1 MTDTLNWLE
10 ADIEHSAPWHA
21 ENGTPPPKRVIIV
34 DDTLNADTAHRLA
47 CEGNGLLYRG
57 DFNNARLLLQAL
69 ARRIDRPRKKPAKK
83 AESPVQ
89 AFHLNRQ
96 SQSLRARV
104 LGMVLIELEADYRIP
119 LRRAPDVKAAYTQ
132 VLGEHHPAFVTSL
145 RELLSVIS
153 AYEWRKKGVEI
164 PEINGRIYPHYG
176 VFSPIR
182 GEYIHLVANAPLS
195 DKTLAFD
202 IGTGTG
208 VLAAVLARRGVEHIV
223 ATEQDPRAIKC
234 AQDNINQ
241 LGLNTQVEILPA
253 DLFPAGRAPLIV
265 CNPPWL
271 PARPNTPIEH
281 AIYDFDSQ
289 MLRNFLNGLSA
300 HLTADGE
307 AWLILSDL
315 AEHLGLRSRETLLA
329 WIDQAGLQVLDR
341 IDTKPQHPKANDPTD
356 PLYQARS
363 MEITS
368 LWRLN
373 IKPI

>member
-1 MTDTLNWLE
+1 MTDTLNWIE

-83 AESPVQ
+83 AESPAQ

-164 PEINGRIYPHYG
+164 PAINGRIYPHYG
-176 VFSPIR
+176 VYSPIR
-182 GEYIHLVANAPLS
+182 GEYIALVAKAPLPS
-195 DKTLAFD
+195 TELAFD

-208 VLAAVLARRGVEHIV
+208 VLAAVLARRGVKHII
-223 ATEQDPRAIKC
+223 ATELDPRAITC
-234 AQDNINQ
+234 AQENIQQ
-241 LGLNTQVEILPA
+241 LGLSSQIEVSA
-253 DLFPAGRAPLIV
+253 SDLFPAGRAPLIV
-265 CNPPWL
+265 CNPPWI

-281 AIYDFDSQ
+281 AIYDHESH
-289 MLRNFLNGLSA
+289 MLLAFLNGLNE

-315 AEHLGLRSRETLLA
+315 AEHLGLRSRETLLQA
-329 WIDQAGLQVLDR
+329 IADAGLKIVDR
-341 IDTKPQHPKANDPTD
+341 LDTKPQHPKASDPTD
-356 PLYQARS
+356 PLHQARS
-363 MEITS
+363 AEITS
-368 LWRLN
+368 LWRLALQ
-373 IKPI
+373 

>member
-1 MTDTLNWLE
+1 MTNTLNWLE

-21 ENGTPPPKRVIIV
+21 ENGTPPPKRVVIV
-34 DDTLNADTAHRLA
+34 DDTLDADTAHRLA

-83 AESPVQ
+83 AESPAQ

-104 LGMVLIELEADYRIP
+104 LGMVLIELKADYRIP

-176 VFSPIR
+176 VYSPIR
-182 GEYIHLVANAPLS
+182 GEYIALVAKAPLPS
-195 DKTLAFD
+195 TELAFD

-208 VLAAVLARRGVEHIV
+208 VLAAVLARRGVKHII
-223 ATEQDPRAIKC
+223 ATELDPRAIMC
-234 AQDNINQ
+234 AQANIAQ
-241 LGLNTQVEILPA
+241 LGLNDQVEIITA

-265 CNPPWL
+265 CNPPWI

-281 AIYDFDSQ
+281 AIYDHESH
-289 MLRNFLNGLSA
+289 MLLAFLNGLNE

-315 AEHLGLRSRETLLA
+315 AEHLGLRSHETLLQA
-329 WIDQAGLQVLDR
+329 IAGAGLKIVDR
-341 IDTKPQHPKANDPTD
+341 IDTKPNHPKASAPTD
-356 PLYQARS
+356 PLHQARS
-363 MEITS
+363 AEITS
-368 LWRLN
+368 LWRLALQ
-373 IKPI
+373 

>member
-1 MTDTLNWLE
+1 MTNTLNWLE

-21 ENGTPPPKRVIIV
+21 ENGTPPPKRVVIV
-34 DDTLNADTAHRLA
+34 DDTLDADTAHRLA

-83 AESPVQ
+83 AESPAQ

-104 LGMVLIELEADYRIP
+104 LGMVLIELKADYRIP

-176 VFSPIR
+176 VYSPIR
-182 GEYIHLVANAPLS
+182 GEYIALVAKAPLPS
-195 DKTLAFD
+195 TELAFD

-208 VLAAVLARRGVEHIV
+208 VLAAVLARRGVKHII
-223 ATEQDPRAIKC
+223 ATELDPRAIMC
-234 AQDNINQ
+234 AQANIAQ
-241 LGLNTQVEILPA
+241 LGLNDQVEIITA

-265 CNPPWL
+265 CNPPWI

-281 AIYDFDSQ
+281 AIYDHESH
-289 MLRNFLNGLSA
+289 MLLAFLNGLNE

-315 AEHLGLRSRETLLA
+315 AEHLGLRSHETLLQA
-329 WIDQAGLQVLDR
+329 IAGAGLKIVDR
-341 IDTKPQHPKANDPTD
+341 IDTKPNHPKASDPTD
-356 PLYQARS
+356 PLHQARS
-363 MEITS
+363 AEITS
-368 LWRLN
+368 LWRLALQ
-373 IKPI
+373 